1 MGEWL
6 TEFMAGWLGEWSVGG
21 CVDGGLMGIG
31 VGQVDGWMNW
41 RMGMAEWMGGLM
53 EGRWEKIGG
62 WRDDWREIYK
72 GS

>member
-1 MGEWL
+1 M
-6 TEFMAGWLGEWSVGG
+6 
-21 CVDGGLMGIG
+21 
-31 VGQVDGWMNW
+31 DGWMNW
-41 RMGMAEWMGGLM
+41 RMGMVEWMGGLM